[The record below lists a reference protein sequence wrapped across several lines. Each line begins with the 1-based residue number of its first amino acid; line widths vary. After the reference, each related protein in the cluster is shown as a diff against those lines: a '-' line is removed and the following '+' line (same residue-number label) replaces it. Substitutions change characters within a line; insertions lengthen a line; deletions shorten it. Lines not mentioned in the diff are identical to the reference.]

1 MTAGRPYKPSWLD
14 AFLDWVNSLKMA
26 PVLFYILLY
35 LLIVLA
41 IHVALWLEGGLD
53 FGAVET
59 RVFFDVIWF
68 PLGMGYI
75 HFMERVAQ
83 RSVEEI
89 RPALGVSAAEF
100 DLIRYRFTTLPF
112 WPILIITVL
121 GLVFGM
127 YFAFQAGSTDNVSSI
142 LWGFT
147 SGLGYTLLPIWLYTA
162 YRHVS
167 QIDDLYTKVTK
178 LNLFNLQPLY
188 GLARVAMVVGIFL
201 VVLVNINFL
210 SETYFGSVTQTPE
223 MIFFLSMVGIVASV
237 AVFVIP
243 VLGIHR
249 KIEKDKTSLLAE
261 NAEQIDSLR
270 REIQGDMEKRSFKN
284 IDGLEKGLSA
294 LLKVRESIS
303 AIPTWPWSP
312 GTFGKFAS
320 AIVLPLIVWLLQ
332 RIMTPLFAVPQ
343 TLTEYIRPAQLGDVF

>member
-1 MTAGRPYKPSWLD
+1 MAEAQPYKPSWLD
-14 AFLDWVNSLKMA
+14 ALLDWVSSLKMPSA
-26 PVLFYILLY
+26 LFYVLLY
-35 LLIVLA
+35 IASVLV
-41 IHVALWLEGGLD
+41 IHIALWLEGVLD
-53 FGAVET
+53 LGVWDSYI
-59 RVFFDVIWF
+59 FFDVIWA
-68 PLGMGYI
+68 PLGLGYI

-83 RSVEEI
+83 RSVQEI

-100 DLIRYRFTTLPF
+100 EAIRYRFTTLPF

-127 YFAFQAGSTDNVSSI
+127 YFAFQAGSTQAVSSI
-142 LWGFT
+142 LWAGI
-147 SGLGYTLLPIWLYTA
+147 SGLGYTLLPIWLYAA

-167 QIDDLYTKVTK
+167 QIDDLYVKVKK

-188 GLARVAMVVGIFL
+188 GLARVAMVVGIFFVL
-201 VVLVNINFL
+201 LVNINFV
-210 SETYFGSVTQTPE
+210 SENYLGSVTQTPE
-223 MIFFLSMVGIVASV
+223 TIIFLSAIGITASV

-249 KIEKDKTSLLAE
+249 KIEKDKTNLLAE
-261 NAEQIDSLR
+261 NAEQIESLR
-270 REIQGDMEKRSFKN
+270 REIQTDMEKRSFKN

-294 LLKVRESIS
+294 LLKVRDSIS

-312 GTFGKFAS
+312 GTFGRYAS

-332 RIMTPLFAVPQ
+332 RVMTPFFAVP
-343 TLTEYIRPAQLGDVF
+343 

>member
-1 MTAGRPYKPSWLD
+1 MAETRPFKPSWLD
-14 AFLDWVNSLKMA
+14 SLMDWVSALKIA
-26 PVLFYILLY
+26 SPLFYILLY
-35 LLIVLA
+35 VACVLV
-41 IHVALWLEGGLD
+41 IHLALWFEGRLD
-53 FGAVET
+53 WGMLDSYI
-59 RVFFDVIWF
+59 FFDVIWF
-68 PLGMGYI
+68 PLGLGYV
-75 HFMERVAQ
+75 HYMERVAQ
-83 RSVEEI
+83 RSIAEI
-89 RPALGVSAAEF
+89 RPALSVSDSEF
-100 DLIRYRFTTLPF
+100 ESIRYRFTTLPF

-121 GLVFGM
+121 GFIFGM
-127 YFAFQAGSTDNVSSI
+127 LLAFQSGSTDSISSI
-142 LWGFT
+142 LWAGL
-147 SGLGYTLLPIWLYTA
+147 SGLGYTFLPIWLYAA

-167 QIDDLYTKVTK
+167 QIDDLYTKVKK

-201 VVLVNINFL
+201 VLLVNINFL

-223 MIFFLSMVGIVASV
+223 MIVTLSMIGITAAV

-249 KIEKDKTSLLAE
+249 KIEKDKTNLLAE
-261 NAEQIDSLR
+261 NAEQIESLR
-270 REIQGDMEKRSFKN
+270 GDIQSDMEGRNFKN

-294 LLKVRESIS
+294 LLKVRESIT

-332 RIMTPLFAVPQ
+332 RVMTPFFAVP
-343 TLTEYIRPAQLGDVF
+343 